1 MKTLPRYSPEER
13 AAARLEAH
21 HLLAELSL
29 ADLLEIAVNHL
40 AADLLAGDVLLDQT
54 EPGA

>member
-13 AAARLEAH
+13 AAARLEAS
-21 HLLAELSL
+21 HLLADLSR

-40 AADLLAGDVLLDQT
+40 AAELLAGDVLLDQT
-54 EPGA
+54 EARK